1 MPSVFVPLIPAV
13 AQRILVINPFG
24 VGDVLFTTP
33 VLRGLKAAYPGC
45 RIAYLCNEQVAA
57 LLRHNPCVE
66 ELLFFSR
73 GDFKK
78 LRRQSVFRYAGRLL
92 RAIAT
97 LRQRRFDLAVDLSLV
112 SQYSFVL
119 RLLGVPVRWGFDYR
133 GRGRSLT
140 HTVSLDGFRGRHV
153 TEYYADLLRAM
164 GITPG
169 EPCTELFLSPEDVR
183 WAERFLSER
192 KIRPDKPLI
201 GIAAFGGAS
210 WGAQAHRKQW
220 PAERFAAAARTL
232 SQETGATLLLF
243 GVESERAA
251 CEQLAA
257 AIAATLVVNAAGQ
270 TSLGQLAGLIQR
282 CDLVLANDGGPAHIT
297 AALGVNCVSI
307 FGPVDEKVYGPA
319 AGSRGQR
326 ALSAA
331 ISCRPCYQQFSAPDC
346 PALRCLE
353 AVSVAQVLAAG
364 RQLLAQ
370 PGRAQPQKKA

>member
-1 MPSVFVPLIPAV
+1 MSSVSVPLIPAA
-13 AQRILVINPFG
+13 AQRILVVNPFG

-33 VLRGLKAAYPGC
+33 VLRSLKAAYPGC

-57 LLRHNPCVE
+57 LLRHNPCVD

-78 LRRQSVFRYAGRLL
+78 LRKQSAFRHAGRLL
-92 RAIAT
+92 QAIAT

-112 SQYSFVL
+112 SHYSFGL

-140 HTVSLDGFRGRHV
+140 HKVSLDGFRSRHV
-153 TEYYADLLRAM
+153 TDYYADLLRAM

-169 EPCTELFLSPEDVR
+169 EPCTELFLSPEDAP
-183 WAERFLSER
+183 WAERFLSEQ
-192 KIRPDKPLI
+192 KIRADKPLI

-210 WGAQAHRKQW
+210 WGPQAHRKQW

-232 SQETGATLLLF
+232 GKETGATLLLF
-243 GVESERAA
+243 GVENERAA
-251 CEQLAA
+251 CEQLSAV
-257 AIAATLVVNAAGQ
+257 IAATPVVNAAGK
-270 TSLGQLAGLIQR
+270 TTLGQLAGLIQR
-282 CDLVLANDGGPAHIT
+282 CDLVLANDGGPAHIA
-297 AALGVNCVSI
+297 AALGVKCVSI

-326 ALSAA
+326 AMSAA
-331 ISCRPCYQQFSAPDC
+331 ISCRPCYQQFRAPDC

-353 AVSVAQVLAAG
+353 AVSVAEVLAAG

-370 PGRAQPQKKA
+370 SGITQPQKNA